1 MRSKIIIERKW
12 KNENGNFCFCCK
24 MPQPMGKPWIIILI
38 TILLLFVVF
47 AEYWHLGSYHSL
59 VPCLFLLML
68 SFVCWAYYP
77 YKGTAKM
84 LESIMSR
91 NVDMRLHNILTKDIY
106 EIRRKFYQE
115 TKGSYGMVTGSYM
128 LILLSNDV
136 VLEYELKYHK
146 PKEETCAYFEFVKKP
161 IENVCPLHEKVVK
174 PTSIHQWWAKVR
186 IPEEALFLLIL
197 TFIIGIGG
205 ALFILGLWLFSEFKR
220 EVGCAFILSIG
231 GFIGVY
237 SIRGKSDNKILK
249 VVEFIV
255 SLPLGVISLCL
266 GLMLPFMT
274 VLLSYG
280 FLAFY
285 AFGVPFY
292 LMTILGLLGLN
303 ISGATVLFIT
313 IAFGSIL
320 SVYGSKFMQ
329 RCVAKYSLLRDPG
342 DHKYQSVMNELAL
355 YLINRHNINFLIYL
369 AYFLFLTI
377 SGLKQVEYNTPLLTA
392 EYDAA
397 IMKAFLVFIA
407 YSNMITK
414 SKDVEIQIK
423 PLFNKMIKL
432 MT

>member
-1 MRSKIIIERKW
+1 
-12 KNENGNFCFCCK
+12 
-24 MPQPMGKPWIIILI
+24 
-38 TILLLFVVF
+38 
-47 AEYWHLGSYHSL
+47 
-59 VPCLFLLML
+59 
-68 SFVCWAYYP
+68 
-77 YKGTAKM
+77 M

-115 TKGSYGMVTGSYM
+115 TKGSYGMVTRSYM

-161 IENVCPLHEKVVK
+161 IENVCPLHEKVIK

-303 ISGATVLFIT
+303 ISGATILFIT

-377 SGLKQVEYNTPLLTA
+377 SGLKQIEYNTPLLTA